1 MKNLINNL
9 GTMYAGMPNNFNLL
23 LDSELKEI
31 RQIIIDKY
39 LDLPCNVSFEYGNSE
54 LDNFEYVKNTY
65 KTQNILLISADNNS
79 SELLPNNLNLWFR
92 AWHDYIHIE
101 NNYLFGFE
109 GEFYAFLKHIE
120 NQSDLFKQVC
130 FSEIVLQTAY
140 FETFNKFAEFQKV
153 VLLPVNRI
161 NELIE
166 EIKVALRTQM
176 RFGGMR
182 NVGLSSKK
190 VRVYA

>member
-1 MKNLINNL
+1 MKNLINKL
-9 GTMYAGMPNNFNLL
+9 GTMYAEMPNNFNQLTA
-23 LDSELKEI
+23 SEIKEI
-31 RQIIIDKY
+31 RQIITDKF
-39 LDLPCNVSFEYGNSE
+39 LDLPCNVSFEYGNIE
-54 LDNFEYVKNTY
+54 LDNFEYVKKVY
-65 KTQNILLISADNNS
+65 KTENVLLISADNNN

-92 AWHDYIHIE
+92 AWHDYIHLE

-130 FSEIVLQTAY
+130 FSEIVLQTSY
-140 FETFNKFAEFQKV
+140 FETFNKFAEFQKL
-153 VLLPVNRI
+153 VLLPIEEVNT
-161 NELIE
+161 LIE

-182 NVGLSSKK
+182 NVGVRK
-190 VRVYA
+190 VAVYA

>member
-1 MKNLINNL
+1 MKNLINKL
-9 GTMYAGMPNNFNLL
+9 GTMYVEMPNNFSQLTPN
-23 LDSELKEI
+23 EIKEI
-31 RQIIIDKY
+31 RQIITDKY

-54 LDNFEYVKNTY
+54 LDNFDYVKKVY
-65 KTQNILLISADNNS
+65 KTENILLISADNNN

-92 AWHDYIHIE
+92 AWHDYIHLE

-130 FSEIVLQTAY
+130 FSEIVLQTSY
-140 FETFNKFAEFQKV
+140 FETFNQFAEFQKL
-153 VLLPVNRI
+153 VLLPIEEVNA
-161 NELIE
+161 LID

-182 NVGLSSKK
+182 NVGVRK
-190 VRVYA
+190 VAVYA

>member
-1 MKNLINNL
+1 MKNLINKL
-9 GTMYAGMPNNFNLL
+9 GAMYAEMPNNFSQLNA
-23 LDSELKEI
+23 SETKEI
-31 RQIIIDKY
+31 RQIITDKF
-39 LDLPCNVSFEYGNSE
+39 LDLPCNVSFEYGNIE
-54 LDNFEYVKNTY
+54 LDNFEYVKKIY
-65 KTQNILLISADNNS
+65 KTENILLISADNNN

-92 AWHDYIHIE
+92 AWHDYIHLE

-140 FETFNKFAEFQKV
+140 FETFNKFAEFQKL
-153 VLLPVNRI
+153 VLLPIEEVNA
-161 NELIE
+161 LIE
-166 EIKVALRTQM
+166 EIKVSLRTQM

-182 NVGLSSKK
+182 NVGVKK

>member
-1 MKNLINNL
+1 MKNLITKL
-9 GTMYAGMPNNFNLL
+9 GTMYAEMPNQFSSLTPN
-23 LDSELKEI
+23 EIKEI
-31 RQIIIDKY
+31 RQIITDKF
-39 LDLPCNVSFEYGNSE
+39 LDLPCNVSFEYGNIE
-54 LDNFEYVKNTY
+54 LDNFDYVKKVY
-65 KTQNILLISADNNS
+65 KTENILLISADNNN

-92 AWHDYIHIE
+92 AWHDYIHLE

-130 FSEIVLQTAY
+130 FSEIVLQTSY
-140 FETFNKFAEFQKV
+140 FETFNKFAEFQKL
-153 VLLPVNRI
+153 VLLPIEEVNT
-161 NELIE
+161 LIE

-182 NVGLSSKK
+182 NVGVRK
-190 VRVYA
+190 VAVYA